1 MVGGIQPFTG
11 NGHMEADDI
20 GTKSGLVIDKARIR
34 IIPRLGWIA
43 AQYPHAER
51 LGLASHALAGIA
63 RANHRQRHG
72 REVEFIALRQ
82 HQQGGEHIIP
92 HRILVATGGAEEG
105 NIAACQQ
112 RLVHMVGAYGG
123 GADKPEFGAG
133 RQQIAVDAG
142 DRTHQQHIGI
152 QQIAGLHLPSGQGDH
167 LAKFGKQLHGMGH
180 ILINDYLHRALFGH
194 NRHGGAILAQSRPR
208 FQPVMQS
215 GAKRDHI
222 ARQPLHPP
230 AQTED
235 VATNV

>member
-1 MVGGIQPFTG
+1 
-11 NGHMEADDI
+11 
-20 GTKSGLVIDKARIR
+20 
-34 IIPRLGWIA
+34 
-43 AQYPHAER
+43 
-51 LGLASHALAGIA
+51 
-63 RANHRQRHG
+63 
-72 REVEFIALRQ
+72 
-82 HQQGGEHIIP
+82 
-92 HRILVATGGAEEG
+92 
-105 NIAACQQ
+105 
-112 RLVHMVGAYGG
+112 MVGAYGG

-133 RQQIAVDAG
+133 RQQIAIDAG

-152 QQIAGLHLPSGQGDH
+152 EQIAGLHLPSGQGDH

-194 NRHGGAILAQSRPR
+194 NRHGGAILAQSRPI

-222 ARQPLHPP
+222 VRQPFHPP